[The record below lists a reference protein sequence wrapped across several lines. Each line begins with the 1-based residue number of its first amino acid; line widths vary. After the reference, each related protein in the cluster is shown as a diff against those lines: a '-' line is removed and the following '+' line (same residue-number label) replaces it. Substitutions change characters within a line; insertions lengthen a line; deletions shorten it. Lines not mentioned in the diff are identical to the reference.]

1 MDLKGSDERVMVDV
15 WDWQLRV
22 LHWVNAI
29 LIISLALLMFGKE
42 GMELLGAKKSM
53 RAPIN
58 TIHAY
63 VGYVFV
69 CTFTLRIIWAFLGNR
84 YARWADIIPFGA
96 EKRKAIAQ
104 NIRWYL
110 GGFRGTPAR
119 VVGHDPLASLFYIAL
134 FIVLFCQA
142 LSGLTLAGVE
152 LHMFPGS
159 AVFGGLAEQAA
170 EAVEDV
176 AKEIHEFGLWF
187 VIFFIAA
194 HLTGLVVHEVKEKT
208 GLFSSMIHG
217 RKYLTKE

>member
-1 MDLKGSDERVMVDV
+1 MDLHGSDERAMVDV
-15 WDWQLRV
+15 WDWQIRV

-63 VGYVFV
+63 IGYVFV

-134 FIVLFCQA
+134 FIVLACQA
-142 LSGLTLAGVE
+142 LSGLTLAGLE

-170 EAVEDV
+170 EAVEEV
-176 AKEIHEFGLWF
+176 AEEIHEFGLWF
-187 VIFFIAA
+187 IMFFIAA

-217 RKYLTKE
+217 RKYLSKE

>member
-1 MDLKGSDERVMVDV
+1 MNLQQSDERAMVDV
-15 WDWQLRV
+15 WDWQTRV

-42 GMELLGAKKSM
+42 GMEMLGVPKPLRSPM
-53 RAPIN
+53 N

-63 VGYVFV
+63 LGYIFV

-84 YARWADIIPFGA
+84 YARWSDIIPFRA
-96 EKRKAIAQ
+96 EQRRAIGQ

-110 GGFRGTPAR
+110 GGFKGAPAR
-119 VVGHDPLASLFYIAL
+119 IVGHDPLASLFYIAL
-134 FIVLFCQA
+134 FIVLACQA

-159 AVFGGLAEQAA
+159 AVFGGLGEHAA
-170 EAVEDV
+170 EAVEEV
-176 AKEIHEFGLWF
+176 AEEIHEFGLWF
-187 VIFFIAA
+187 IIFFIAA
-194 HLTGLVVHEVKEKT
+194 HLIGLVVHEVKEKT

-217 RKYLTKE
+217 RKYLPRE